1 MHNIIHVNN
10 DWYFDTI
17 NKVHI
22 QKEGLESYIKTHLT
36 LCGKTDITLI

>member
-1 MHNIIHVNN
+1 MHNNIIHINN

-22 QKEGLESYIKTHLT
+22 QKEGLESYKEFLKNQKNT
-36 LCGKTDITLI
+36 LL